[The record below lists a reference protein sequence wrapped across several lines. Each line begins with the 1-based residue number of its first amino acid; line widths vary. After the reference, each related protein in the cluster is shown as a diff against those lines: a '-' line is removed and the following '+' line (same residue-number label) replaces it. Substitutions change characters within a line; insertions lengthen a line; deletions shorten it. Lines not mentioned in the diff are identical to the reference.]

1 MRSPLTPG
9 LQTHQEEFL
18 EIWFQSIV
26 ARRTSEQHTLTSM
39 LLNAERVSP
48 LLEDLPYRR
57 SGDTGQADVF
67 RCEAAEFAPRCSPRW
82 VALQCATRVSLTPA
96 FSLQLSSKAPHRSS
110 RQTLAFLDERKPFPS
125 RPFSIIFERCLP
137 R

>member
-1 MRSPLTPG
+1 MRSPLTPS

-57 SGDTGQADVF
+57 SGDTGQADVSD
-67 RCEAAEFAPRCSPRW
+67 AK
-82 VALQCATRVSLTPA
+82 LQNLR
-96 FSLQLSSKAPHRSS
+96 
-110 RQTLAFLDERKPFPS
+110 DRKS
-125 RPFSIIFERCLP
+125 VV
-137 R
+137 